1 MGSEIEGKR
10 QLSLIV
16 AGCMH
21 HACLAGLWTDSGGEK
36 GERKGK
42 KKRGRFL
49 SSWMVAG
56 VASNANKDAKSSP
69 FFLVLVTN

>member
-42 KKRGRFL
+42 KKRGH
-49 SSWMVAG
+49 SSLTCGWL
-56 VASNANKDAKSSP
+56 ASNANKDAKSSP